1 MAKEEL
7 KKQRLLFD
15 GNGKI
20 IGADGREFNQEETK
34 KFNHLQSPKG
44 FDYKKHY
51 SHKKPS
57 NIKLKTSENLDFLKD
72 ESTSTSVGNIFEK
85 TYWNLNESGN
95 HDVAIPPLKFSNK
108 KTQEDVVKE
117 IVELI

>member
-15 GNGKI
+15 SNGKI

-44 FDYKKHY
+44 STK
-51 SHKKPS
+51 S
-57 NIKLKTSENLDFLKD
+57 N
-72 ESTSTSVGNIFEK
+72 
-85 TYWNLNESGN
+85 
-95 HDVAIPPLKFSNK
+95 
-108 KTQEDVVKE
+108 
-117 IVELI
+117 